1 MKEIALFFM
10 LMPVLQQP
18 SFKEIQLKQSRVK
31 TAYEE
36 KEGIVKQYFSEK
48 NLSFMKFQL
57 FIRAFKKEQALE
69 VWIKEKGKEE
79 FTLLH
84 TYDFCTTSGE
94 LGPKRREGDLQI
106 PEGVYHI
113 NHFNP
118 QSNFFLSLGLNYPN
132 TSDKILSHATKPGG
146 SIYIH
151 GNCVTIGCIPITDD
165 KIKELYILAVEA
177 RNNGQEKIPV
187 HVFPTRL
194 DKENVEKL
202 IREYAPNTQVKTF
215 WKNLEPV
222 YQDFES
228 TKKLK
233 LVKVNKK
240 GEYYF

>member
-1 MKEIALFFM
+1 MKEIVLFFM

-18 SFKEIQLKQSRVK
+18 PFKETQLKQSRVK

-36 KEGIVKQYFSEK
+36 KENVVKQYFSEK
-48 NLSFMKFQL
+48 NLSFDKFQL
-57 FIRAFKKEQALE
+57 FIRAFKKEQLVE
-69 VWIKEKGKEE
+69 VWVKEKGKEE

-84 TYDFCTTSGE
+84 TYDYCTTSGV
-94 LGPKRREGDLQI
+94 LGPKRKEGDLQI

-118 QSNFFLSLGLNYPN
+118 QSNFYLSLGLNYPN
-132 TSDKILSHATKPGG
+132 ASDKILSHATKPGG

-165 KIKELYILAVEA
+165 KIKELYVLAVEA
-177 RNNGQEKIPV
+177 RDNGQDKIPV
-187 HVFPTRL
+187 HIFPARL
-194 DKENVEKL
+194 DKGNVEKL
-202 IREYAPNTQVKTF
+202 IREYAPNNQVKTF

-228 TKKLK
+228 TKKLRS
-233 LVKVNKK
+233 VKVNSR